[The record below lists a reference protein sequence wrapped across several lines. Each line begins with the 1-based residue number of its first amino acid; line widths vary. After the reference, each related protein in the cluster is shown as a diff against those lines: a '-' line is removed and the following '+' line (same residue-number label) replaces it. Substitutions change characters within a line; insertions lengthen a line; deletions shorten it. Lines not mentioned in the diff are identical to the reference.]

1 MRRRLLYPTMRAV
14 MQMKKRINLGLLL
27 WLASTPLMA
36 EEGAAAEPIIA
47 PEPPPLPPQVESG
60 EALEP
65 EVTIIKTEE
74 KTVEEYRLNGRL
86 VLMKITP
93 AVGPAYYLV
102 DSNGDGILDAQEYDI
117 RSESVQQWVL
127 FSWE

>member
-1 MRRRLLYPTMRAV
+1 
-14 MQMKKRINLGLLL
+14 MKKRINLGLLL

-102 DSNGDGILDAQEYDI
+102 DSDGDGILDAQEHDI